1 MLRWLRDNLS
11 TLALAVTLAVMV
23 WASAVSGADPVV
35 EQVLPQAVPVEV
47 HDLAEGLVLVGPVR
61 GEARV
66 TVRAPRSVFEQLTA
80 ADITLE
86 ADLAGLGP
94 GVHQVPL
101 AAGILRRP
109 ARVTAI
115 DPAFLTLTLE
125 PIASRSVPV
134 VLRTLGAPAV
144 GFRVDRPEVQPAEV
158 TVWGPA
164 THIERVAQVVAEVNL
179 TGLRQDLDL
188 RVPLLP
194 VDPSDQVVDG
204 VTVTPAE
211 ARVVARIEQ
220 LGGYRDVAVKVV
232 IVGQLEPGYWVTR
245 ITVSPPILTV
255 YSADPEIVAL
265 LPGFVETEPLV
276 LTGADSDLEVRLA
289 LDLPP
294 GVAPV
299 GEQSVL
305 VQVGVAAIES
315 SLTVTRT
322 LDVQG
327 LGRGL
332 AAVASPDSV
341 SVILRGPLPVLERL
355 SVHDVRVV
363 VDLLDLGVG
372 THQIT
377 PRVVVLP
384 AGVTAQAVL
393 PATVEVSIALAGA
406 TPAAP

>member
-11 TLALAVTLAVMV
+11 SLALAATLAVMV
-23 WASAVSGADPVV
+23 WASAVSAADPVA
-35 EQVLPQAVPVEV
+35 EQVLPQAVPVEL
-47 HDLAEGLVLVGPVR
+47 HGLAEGLVLVGPVR

-66 TVRAPRSVFEQLTA
+66 TVRAPRSVLDQLTA

-86 ADLAGLGP
+86 ADLSG
-94 GVHQVPL
+94 L
-101 AAGILRRP
+101 AAGEHQVVLSAEIARRP

-115 DPAFLTLTLE
+115 DPPALTLTLE
-125 PIASRSVPV
+125 PIASRAVPV

-144 GFRVDRPEVQPAEV
+144 GYRVEPPTVEPAEV

-179 TGLRQDLDL
+179 TGLRQDLEL
-188 RVPLLP
+188 LVPLLP

-204 VTVTPAE
+204 VTAEPAE
-211 ARVVARIEQ
+211 ARVVARVEQ

-232 IVGQLEPGYWVTR
+232 IQGQLEPGYWVTS

-255 YSADPEIVAL
+255 FSADPEIVAL
-265 LPGFVETEPLV
+265 LPGFVETEPLI
-276 LTGADSDLEVRLA
+276 LTGADGDLEVRLA

-322 LDVQG
+322 LEVQG

-332 AAVASPDSV
+332 VAAASPDSV

-355 SVHDVRVV
+355 SVQDVRVV
-363 VDLLDLGVG
+363 VDLLDLGPG
-372 THQIT
+372 THQLT

-393 PATVEVSIALAGA
+393 PATVEVSIVQGGA
-406 TPAAP
+406 TPPAP